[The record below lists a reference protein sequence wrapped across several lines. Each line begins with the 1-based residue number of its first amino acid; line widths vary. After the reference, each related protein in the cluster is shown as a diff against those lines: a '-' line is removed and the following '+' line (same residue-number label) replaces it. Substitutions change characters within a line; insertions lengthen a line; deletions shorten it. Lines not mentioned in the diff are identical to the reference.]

1 MASNRYDQAA
11 QASFINTYVPIPFQ
25 QLMTIGEAAGNRLKD
40 TQDYLQNNMNKW
52 WQFRSP
58 SQKDT
63 NTYYNET
70 MGRLKPL
77 LDQYIS
83 DPEKMKSAA
92 GQAELRNFINTG
104 IDYNTLS
111 NLEQS
116 KEGLVTRQKV
126 NQQLMLND
134 RFNPLWHNVNYND
147 YDTTKSGIYNDISPL
162 AYKSI
167 QELVQP
173 YVDNLKEGYIGKT
186 KNGMYDITGVSRART
201 KEEVDKNL
209 SSIMNTP
216 EARKHMQVL
225 IDAGMTPE
233 QAQREFVKQAYTA
246 SYEFAHENQTPNAYA
261 LLNYKQA
268 MEDAQY
274 NRRLASSNS
283 PGNVVND
290 PVRPMTFTQQVI
302 ADSANRNGVLASDA
316 FNRSNPNAY
325 NNYVAAMK
333 EAKGNQV
340 HELQK
345 EYARQVNEFVNRN
358 GGPTKMTANMIF
370 SSMKG
375 NDTVLNGKSYKI
387 YSNKDLNAYT
397 DKFIKATMTPVGGE
411 TSNSMVNA
419 LPVRDSNL
427 DGKFK
432 GAKIATDG
440 RGFYLKKTFGMQA
453 WGRNSTKSKLEQA
466 LSDGKL
472 DDKLII
478 LGGDR
483 HGNFDIPDRTTGGVQ
498 NQSKGIYK
506 VAIPYSE
513 LRNAGLDY
521 ERDIRSQGGTLEKET
536 LDYSTDSK
544 YEGSPQ
550 AGTDL
555 VKPTQV
561 NVNKKA
567 KEVYVIIPLVHDI
580 PNPND
585 GQWANQTD
593 NYHAGNVEKKS
604 NDYGDQAAFIQS
616 VSYDLNNK

>member
-25 QLMTIGEAAGNRLKD
+25 QLMTIGKAAGNRLKD

-104 IDYNTLS
+104 IDYNTLL

-134 RFNPLWHNVNYND
+134 KFNPLWHNVNYND

-268 MEDAQY
+268 MEDAQH
-274 NRRLASSNS
+274 NGRLASSNS

-340 HELQK
+340 YELQK
-345 EYARQVNEFVNRN
+345 KYARQVNEFVNRN

-387 YSNKDLNAYT
+387 YSNNDLNAYT
-397 DKFIKATMTPVGGE
+397 NKFIKATMTPVGGE
-411 TSNSMVNA
+411 TSKSMVNA

-453 WGRNSTKSKLEQA
+453 WGRNSTKSKLEQV
-466 LSDGKL
+466 LSGGKL

-521 ERDIRSQGGTLEKET
+521 DRDIRSQGGTLEK
-536 LDYSTDSK
+536 
-544 YEGSPQ
+544 
-550 AGTDL
+550 GT
-555 VKPTQV
+555 
-561 NVNKKA
+561 